1 MQIAIVLKCM
11 NKTNTEKRNE
21 IAQERITVYAPQ
33 DEYRRFKAK
42 LALKGLAITEWFRRK
57 LKEEI
62 TLED

>member
-1 MQIAIVLKCM
+1 M